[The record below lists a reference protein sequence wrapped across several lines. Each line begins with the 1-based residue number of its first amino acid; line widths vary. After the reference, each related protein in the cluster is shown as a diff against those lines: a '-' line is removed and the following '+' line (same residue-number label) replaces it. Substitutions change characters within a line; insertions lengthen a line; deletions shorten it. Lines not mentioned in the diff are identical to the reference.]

1 MVLFKSSFVGHLV
14 GSIGAT
20 LILLLVVSACKKIDI
35 ETQKFDF
42 YPLNDKL
49 VRIYEVIEVNY
60 AISEDPVPKSYFLK
74 EKISQI
80 IANPGKETSFIIE
93 RLTSKS
99 ISGVWRLDSVW
110 SGNFWPD
117 KLVLKENNKEL
128 LKLVFPVQNKVSWNL
143 NKFNTQEST
152 KAEYEKTNIRLSINK
167 QNYDGVIKVKIKNDS
182 TAINLHRNLEYYAP
196 NIGLIA
202 KEIIN
207 VDYCQSS
214 PSCIGKGIIN
224 YGAIKKITLVKSYL
238 E

>member
-14 GSIGAT
+14 GSIGAA
-20 LILLLVVSACKKIDI
+20 LILLVVSACTKSDI

-60 AISEDPVPKSYFLK
+60 AVSEDPVAKSYFLK

-80 IANPGKETSFIIE
+80 IANTGKETSFVIE

-99 ISGVWRLDSVW
+99 ISGVWKLDSVW

-143 NKFNTQEST
+143 NKFNTLEST
-152 KAEYEKTNIRLSINK
+152 KAEYEKTNIRLTINK

-224 YGAIKKITLVKSYL
+224 FGAIKKITLVKSYI